1 VLAKSKRTLVKTTT
15 AAIIDSG
22 GSGAEQGGE
31 WRRVDAGCEEEP
43 GGWDSTAEGEEGWSE
58 CAEHIDQDR
67 WGWGRYGSVEFEGLY
82 GMKIGEH
89 GI

>member
-22 GSGAEQGGE
+22 GSGAERGGLKGE
-31 WRRVDAGCEEEP
+31 WMRATMRSLGAEAARRRERRDGRSVRSILMKIKGL
-43 GGWDSTAEGEEGWSE
+43 GGD
-58 CAEHIDQDR
+58 
-67 WGWGRYGSVEFEGLY
+67 GSVEDEGLNE
-82 GMKIGEH
+82 IQDEEH